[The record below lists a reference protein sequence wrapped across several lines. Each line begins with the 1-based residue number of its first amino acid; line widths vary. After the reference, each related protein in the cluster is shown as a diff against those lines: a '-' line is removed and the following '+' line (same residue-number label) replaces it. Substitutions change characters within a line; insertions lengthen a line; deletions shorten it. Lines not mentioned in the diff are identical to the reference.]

1 MVVFEILNI
10 KCLNI
15 KGCEGVV
22 ILWKE
27 DRSLGQVTPTPST
40 HLVVVHLEL
49 EEIPEEKL
57 DVSPVRVHYDVVDL
71 LTLDLPQHLPKIK
84 V

>member
-1 MVVFEILNI
+1 MSY
-10 KCLNI
+10 
-15 KGCEGVV
+15 GR
-22 ILWKE
+22 
-27 DRSLGQVTPTPST
+27 DTPIQSN
-40 HLVVVHLEL
+40 HLVIVHLEL

-57 DVSPVRVHYDVVDL
+57 DMSPVRVHYDVVDL